1 MARTLIF
8 DFDGTIADTL
18 DITMGIAQKLTNRF
32 GNRNRIDLDKEAL
45 RKMDIKSFMR
55 RFGIPWYRIPA
66 AVDMSRDELKRHADG
81 IRIFEGMKQVIENL
95 RQSFSLGILTTNKV
109 ETVHRVLKNNA
120 IDLTAFRFIVGGG
133 SLFGKKKILSRIRRS
148 EKLEKSKMVYIG
160 DEVRDIQAA
169 RKFRIATVAV
179 SWGYNDREVL
189 KEQRPDHLVDQP
201 LDLMSIF

>member
-1 MARTLIF
+1 VARTLIF

>member
-32 GNRNRIDLDKEAL
+32 GNRNRIDLEKEAL

-81 IRIFEGMKQVIENL
+81 IRIFEGMQQVIENL

-109 ETVHRVLKNNA
+109 ETVQRVLKNNA
-120 IDLTAFRFIVGGG
+120 VDLTAFRFIVGGG